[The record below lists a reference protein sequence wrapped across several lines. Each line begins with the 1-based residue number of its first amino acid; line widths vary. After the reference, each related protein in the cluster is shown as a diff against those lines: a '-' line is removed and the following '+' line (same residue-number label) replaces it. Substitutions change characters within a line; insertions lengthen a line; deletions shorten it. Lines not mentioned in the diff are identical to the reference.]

1 MFVFRIQ
8 YPVLFSLEM
17 MGYDTIALLGAD
29 HYDYACLQVED
40 EKMQGLYVMK
50 LVRSF
55 CRSPDENQGIFN

>member
-1 MFVFRIQ
+1 
-8 YPVLFSLEM
+8 M